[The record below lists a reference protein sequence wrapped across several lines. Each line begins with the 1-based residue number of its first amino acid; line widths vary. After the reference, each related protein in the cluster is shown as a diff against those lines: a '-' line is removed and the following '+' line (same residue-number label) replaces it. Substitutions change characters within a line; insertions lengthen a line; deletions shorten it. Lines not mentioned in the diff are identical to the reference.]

1 MCEEWVLM
9 NHQDTKTPK
18 STPRE
23 PSEYVDRIA
32 TEIVD
37 SAYRVHSELGP
48 GLLESV
54 YEVCLA
60 HELGRRGL
68 KVQRQVGLPVVY
80 DSIRVDAGF
89 RLDLVVDD
97 AVIIELKA
105 VDAVLPVHLAQ
116 VLTYLKLGDFK
127 LGFLMNFNVTR
138 IKDGIRRIV
147 L

>member
-1 MCEEWVLM
+1 M
-9 NHQDTKTPK
+9 NHQGAKTPRN
-18 STPRE
+18 TPRE
-23 PSEYVDRIA
+23 PSEFLDRIA

-37 SAYRVHSELGP
+37 SAFRVHTELGP

-54 YEVCLA
+54 YEVCLS
-60 HELGRRGL
+60 HELSRRGL
-68 KVQRQVGLPVVY
+68 KVRRQVSLPVMY
-80 DSIRVDAGF
+80 DTIRVDAGF

-105 VDAVLPVHLAQ
+105 VDALLPVHLAQ

-127 LGFLMNFNVTR
+127 LGFLINFNVAR
-138 IKDGIRRIV
+138 IKDGVRRIV